1 MLGYLKKI
9 LFTFGAVLKSKYK
22 WLAIFFMVLLY
33 RIEFIPDTG
42 EGLAKGIQVGAL
54 FFILCFMFKY
64 DGNFVRKSFRSSNM
78 PIKSILVLY
87 IYAMI
92 STLWALM
99 PQLAFF
105 MSFQNVVMIML
116 MHWLL
121 TRFSDFKSTEKTFV
135 YFLMLMIILENIGVR
150 LSSQRVLIA
159 HFLPAASSAA
169 ILFSYSIGEY
179 FATKSID
186 SERKRFLRDTFVLC
200 VCFLIINTSGGA
212 NSSALFGFAVALWI
226 ARKYIPA
233 FVVTGAAVFIL
244 TNQDLLNEIILTLM
258 PDKNLEQIETGN
270 GRQEIWENLI
280 AAAAEKPVCG
290 WGFACVERT
299 VQSIF
304 EDQILS
310 DAHNNYIGMY
320 GSLGIIGL
328 VLFCFHYV
336 VQLLSSLRR
345 RLRPGYVGIICAT
358 ACAMLNGYSYGFM
371 SGKTCSITIA
381 YFAVVILTLSYSKC
395 KYYDRKAIKR

>member
-1 MLGYLKKI
+1 MLGYIKEI
-9 LFTFGAVLKSKYK
+9 LFTFGSVLKSKYK

-33 RIEFIPDTG
+33 RIEFMPDTG
-42 EGLAKGIQVGAL
+42 GGLAKGIQVGAL
-54 FFILCFMFKY
+54 FFIVCLLFKY
-64 DGNFVRKSFRSSNM
+64 DGNFVRKSFQYSN
-78 PIKSILVLY
+78 ISVKSILVLY
-87 IYAMI
+87 LYAMI

-105 MSFQNVVMIML
+105 LSFQNLIMIML

-135 YFLMLMIILENIGVR
+135 YFVMLMIILENIGVR
-150 LSSQRVLIA
+150 LSAQRVLIA

-179 FATKSID
+179 FAVKNID
-186 SERKRFLRDTFVLC
+186 KKRKIFLRNTFVLC
-200 VCFLIINTSGGA
+200 VCFLVINTSGGA
-212 NSSALFGFAVALWI
+212 NLSALFGVAVALWI
-226 ARKYIPA
+226 ARKYVPA
-233 FVVTGAAVFIL
+233 LMVTGAAVFIF
-244 TNQDLLNEIILTLM
+244 THQDLLNEIILTLM

-270 GRQEIWENLI
+270 GRQEIWANLM
-280 AAAAEKPVCG
+280 AAAAEKPFCG

-304 EDQILS
+304 ENQVLS

-336 VQLLSSLRR
+336 VQLFSSLKR

-358 ACAMLNGYSYGFM
+358 SCAMLNGYSYGFM

-381 YFAVVILTLSYSKC
+381 YFAIVILTLSFSKC
-395 KYYDRKAIKR
+395 KYYDRKAIK

>member
-1 MLGYLKKI
+1 MLGYIKEI
-9 LFTFGAVLKSKYK
+9 LFTFGSVLKSKYK

-42 EGLAKGIQVGAL
+42 GGLAKGIQVGAL
-54 FFILCFMFKY
+54 FFIVCLLFKY
-64 DGNFVRKSFRSSNM
+64 DGNFVRKSFQYSN
-78 PIKSILVLY
+78 ISVKSILVLY
-87 IYAMI
+87 LYAMI

-105 MSFQNVVMIML
+105 LSFQNLIMIML

-135 YFLMLMIILENIGVR
+135 YFVMLMIILENIGVR
-150 LSSQRVLIA
+150 LSAQRVLIA

-179 FATKSID
+179 FAVKNID
-186 SERKRFLRDTFVLC
+186 KKRKIFLRNTFVLC
-200 VCFLIINTSGGA
+200 VCFLGINTSGGA
-212 NSSALFGFAVALWI
+212 NLSALFGVAVALWI
-226 ARKYIPA
+226 ARKYVPA
-233 FVVTGAAVFIL
+233 LMVTGAAVFIF
-244 TNQDLLNEIILTLM
+244 THQDLLNEIILTLM

-270 GRQEIWENLI
+270 GRQEIWANLM
-280 AAAAEKPVCG
+280 AAAAEKPFCG

-304 EDQILS
+304 ENQVLS

-336 VQLLSSLRR
+336 VQLFSSLKR

-358 ACAMLNGYSYGFM
+358 SCAMLNGYSYGFM

-381 YFAVVILTLSYSKC
+381 YFAIVILTLSFSKC
-395 KYYDRKAIKR
+395 KYYDRKAIK

>member
-42 EGLAKGIQVGAL
+42 GGLAKGIQVGAL

-135 YFLMLMIILENIGVR
+135 YFLMLMIILENISVR

-169 ILFSYSIGEY
+169 G
-179 FATKSID
+179 
-186 SERKRFLRDTFVLC
+186 RKWA
-200 VCFLIINTSGGA
+200 IS
-212 NSSALFGFAVALWI
+212 
-226 ARKYIPA
+226 
-233 FVVTGAAVFIL
+233 
-244 TNQDLLNEIILTLM
+244 TL
-258 PDKNLEQIETGN
+258 
-270 GRQEIWENLI
+270 
-280 AAAAEKPVCG
+280 
-290 WGFACVERT
+290 
-299 VQSIF
+299 
-304 EDQILS
+304 
-310 DAHNNYIGMY
+310 
-320 GSLGIIGL
+320 
-328 VLFCFHYV
+328 
-336 VQLLSSLRR
+336 
-345 RLRPGYVGIICAT
+345 
-358 ACAMLNGYSYGFM
+358 
-371 SGKTCSITIA
+371 
-381 YFAVVILTLSYSKC
+381 
-395 KYYDRKAIKR
+395 

>member
-1 MLGYLKKI
+1 MLGYIKEI
-9 LFTFGAVLKSKYK
+9 LFTFGSVLKSKYK

-33 RIEFIPDTG
+33 RIEFMPDTG
-42 EGLAKGIQVGAL
+42 GGLAKGIQVGAL
-54 FFILCFMFKY
+54 FFIVCLLFKY
-64 DGNFVRKSFRSSNM
+64 DGNFVRKSFQYSN
-78 PIKSILVLY
+78 ISVKSILVLY
-87 IYAMI
+87 LYAMI

-105 MSFQNVVMIML
+105 LSFQNLIMIML

-135 YFLMLMIILENIGVR
+135 YFVMLMIILENIGVR
-150 LSSQRVLIA
+150 LSAQRVLIA

-179 FATKSID
+179 FAVKNID
-186 SERKRFLRDTFVLC
+186 KKRKIFLRNTFVLC
-200 VCFLIINTSGGA
+200 VCFLVINTSGGA
-212 NSSALFGFAVALWI
+212 NSSALFGVAVALWI

-233 FVVTGAAVFIL
+233 LMVTGAAVFIF
-244 TNQDLLNEIILTLM
+244 THQDLLNEIILTLM

-270 GRQEIWENLI
+270 GRQEIWANLM
-280 AAAAEKPVCG
+280 AAAAEKPFCG

-304 EDQILS
+304 ENQVLS

-336 VQLLSSLRR
+336 VQLFSSLKR

-358 ACAMLNGYSYGFM
+358 SCAMLNGYSYGFM

-381 YFAVVILTLSYSKC
+381 YFAIVILTLSFSKC
-395 KYYDRKAIKR
+395 KYYDRKAIK